1 MSLLRRR
8 AMMESQRQEIP
19 IGVDLADIYGVFE
32 GKIINSDGS
41 LVAWQ
46 PGIVSQYIPCS
57 FLFKFELKTTTNS
70 WSKVAFYD
78 SEKIFIPPTSSL
90 GQYGYGTFQFGKN
103 TAYEIPENAKY
114 FIVVLKGT
122 VEGDYY
128 VKRIE

>member
-1 MSLLRRR
+1 
-8 AMMESQRQEIP
+8 MESQRQEIP

-32 GKIINSDGS
+32 GKAIDNNG
-41 LVAWQ
+41 LLAEWA

-57 FLFKFELKTTTNS
+57 FLFKFELKTTMAS
-70 WSKVAFYD
+70 WDKVAFYD

-90 GQYGYGTFQFGKN
+90 GRYGYGTFQFGKN

-114 FIVVLKGT
+114 FIVALKGDN
-122 VEGDYY
+122 VEDGYY